1 MRRSLAALSVFAASL
16 SLAASAGAQQVL
28 KLATQVLAVQQDAR
42 KEVTTVFA
50 NGVAEANS
58 GVTVKI
64 YYEGELVGAAEMWNA
79 MRSGT
84 IDMAFIFMP
93 TSVRDVPEVGIAG
106 MPGLMTTRAEVKKM
120 QDSEAMRL
128 LGKALEAKG
137 ILMVGDYWDGLA
149 VGSARGCV
157 RRPEG
162 LDGVVARGAGRWY
175 DLMLENAGAIPVP
188 FPAAEIP
195 RALKTG
201 AVEMVITSP
210 SSMMAGGGH
219 KFLKCVSDTKNF
231 TVGMSQTAMLIAK
244 ASYDKLS
251 KDQQAAIHQGV
262 AKARAYMDAE
272 LAKNSANA
280 IEKMRSD
287 GLEVGDMNA
296 DDMAAWQSRASE
308 SAFREYA
315 KLSPQSAEIMKAA
328 LQTLGRE

>member
-1 MRRSLAALSVFAASL
+1 MRSLLAALSFLAASL
-16 SLAASAGAQQVL
+16 ALALPAQAQQVL
-28 KLATQVLAVQQDAR
+28 KLATQILAVQTDAR

-50 NGVAEANS
+50 NGIAEANA
-58 GVTVKI
+58 GIAVKI

-79 MRSGT
+79 MREGT

-106 MPGLMTTRAEVKKM
+106 MPGLMTSRDDVKKI
-120 QDSEAMRL
+120 QDSEAMKL
-128 LGKALEAKG
+128 LNKTLEAKG
-137 ILMVGDYWDGLA
+137 VLMIGDYWDGLA
-149 VGSARGCV
+149 VGSAKGCV
-157 RRPEG
+157 KRPEG

-188 FPAAEIP
+188 FPAAEIS

-219 KFLKCVSDTKNF
+219 KFLKCVSDTKNN
-231 TVGMSQTAMLIAK
+231 TVGMSQTAMLMAK
-244 ASYDKLS
+244 PAYDKLT
-251 KDQQAAIHQGV
+251 KEQQAAIHQGV

-272 LAKNSANA
+272 LAKTSAA
-280 IEKMRSD
+280 GIAKMKSD
-287 GLEVGDMNA
+287 GLEVVEMSA
-296 DDMAAWQSRASE
+296 DDMVVWQNRARD

-315 KLSPQSAEIMKAA
+315 KLSPQSAAIMKAA
-328 LQTLGRE
+328 LQSLGRE

>member
-1 MRRSLAALSVFAASL
+1 MRILFAALSF
-16 SLAASAGAQQVL
+16 LAASFALALPAQAQQVL
-28 KLATQVLAVQQDAR
+28 KLATQILAVQTDAR

-50 NGVAEANS
+50 NGIGEAKS
-58 GVTVKI
+58 GIAVKI

-79 MRSGT
+79 MREGT

-106 MPGLMTTRAEVKKM
+106 MPGLMTSRDDVKKI
-120 QDSEAMRL
+120 QDSEAMKL
-128 LGKALEAKG
+128 LNKTLEAKG
-137 ILMVGDYWDGLA
+137 VMMIGDYWDGLT

-188 FPAAEIP
+188 FPAAEIS

-219 KFLKCVSDTKNF
+219 KFLKCVADTKNN
-231 TVGMSQTAMLIAK
+231 TVGMSQTAMLMAK
-244 ASYDKLS
+244 PAYDKLS
-251 KDQQAAIHQGV
+251 KEQQAAIHQGV

-272 LAKNSANA
+272 LAKTSAA
-280 IEKMRSD
+280 GIAKMKSD
-287 GLEVGDMNA
+287 GLEVVEISA
-296 DDMAAWQSRASE
+296 DDVVVWQNRARD

-315 KLSPQSAEIMKAA
+315 KLSPQSAAIMKAA
-328 LQTLGRE
+328 LQSLGRE

>member
-1 MRRSLAALSVFAASL
+1 MRRSLAALAAFAPCL
-16 SLAASAGAQQVL
+16 VLALPAAAQIEL
-28 KLATQVLAVQQDAR
+28 KLATQILAVQTDAR

-50 NGVAEANS
+50 KGVAEANA
-58 GVTVKI
+58 GIGVKI

-79 MRSGT
+79 MRNGT
-84 IDMAFIFMP
+84 IDMSFMFMP
-93 TSVRDVPEVGIAG
+93 TSIRDVPEVGIAG
-106 MPGLMTTRAEVKKM
+106 MPGLMTSRDDVKKI
-120 QDSEAMRL
+120 QDSEAMKL

-137 ILMVGDYWDGLA
+137 VMMVGDYWDGLT

-157 RRPEG
+157 KRPEG

-188 FPAAEIP
+188 FPAAEIS

-219 KFLKCVSDTKNF
+219 KFLKCVADIKTN

-244 ASYDKLS
+244 PAYDKLS
-251 KDQQAAIHQGV
+251 KEQQAAIHQGV

-272 LAKNSANA
+272 LTKTSAAGIAKMHA
-280 IEKMRSD
+280 D
-287 GLEVGDMNA
+287 GLELTQMSA
-296 DDMAAWQSRASE
+296 DDIVVWQNLARD

-315 KLSPQSAEIMKAA
+315 KQSAQSAAIMKAA
-328 LQTLGRE
+328 LAALGRE

>member
-1 MRRSLAALSVFAASL
+1 MRILFAALSF
-16 SLAASAGAQQVL
+16 LAASFALALPAQAQQIL
-28 KLATQVLAVQQDAR
+28 KLATQILAVQTDAR

-50 NGVAEANS
+50 NGVAEAKS
-58 GVTVKI
+58 GIAVKI

-79 MRSGT
+79 MREGT

-106 MPGLMTTRAEVKKM
+106 MPGLMTSRDDVKKI
-120 QDSEAMRL
+120 QDSEAMKL
-128 LGKALEAKG
+128 LNKTLEAKG
-137 ILMVGDYWDGLA
+137 VMMIGDYWDGLT

-188 FPAAEIP
+188 FPAAEIS

-219 KFLKCVSDTKNF
+219 KFLKCVADTKNN
-231 TVGMSQTAMLIAK
+231 TVGMSQTAMLMAK
-244 ASYDKLS
+244 PAYDKLS
-251 KDQQAAIHQGV
+251 KEQQAAIHQGV

-272 LAKNSANA
+272 LAKTSAA
-280 IEKMRSD
+280 GIAKMKSD
-287 GLEVGDMNA
+287 GLEVVEISA
-296 DDMAAWQSRASE
+296 DDVVVWQNRARD

-315 KLSPQSAEIMKAA
+315 KLSPQSAAIMKAA
-328 LQTLGRE
+328 LQSLGRE